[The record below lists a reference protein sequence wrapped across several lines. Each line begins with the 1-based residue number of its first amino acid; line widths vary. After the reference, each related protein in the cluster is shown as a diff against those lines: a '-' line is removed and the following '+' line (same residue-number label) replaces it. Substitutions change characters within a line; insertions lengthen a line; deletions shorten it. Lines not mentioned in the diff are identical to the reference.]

1 MLDHVIKRGRSITT
15 YLSLEHELSC
25 KFYRKGIPEGQDM
38 TKGTMPVSLRREV
51 EEEKPGL
58 LDIYHSTS
66 LLM

>member
-1 MLDHVIKRGRSITT
+1 M
-15 YLSLEHELSC
+15 SC
-25 KFYRKGIPEGQDM
+25 KFYREGFPEGQDM

-51 EEEKPGL
+51 GEEKPGL